1 MFAWN
6 FSVFLEWDLRGF
18 FISWVC
24 WVLCSVFS
32 FSSLSCL
39 VCLSRPCPLTSSF
52 LSYFCLPVKS
62 VLSLCLFAPCLCV
75 SIWFLCSVSVLCSF
89 ARVLCLPCAV
99 SVCFL
104 FILIVFVSVP
114 CVQLCFPCLI
124 MSTLFQLCCLS
135 SVLSLSCVFQSSACL
150 SSLSCHHWS
159 LLVCARTPC

>member
-1 MFAWN
+1 M
-6 FSVFLEWDLRGF
+6 
-18 FISWVC
+18 
-24 WVLCSVFS
+24 FS

-39 VCLSRPCPLTSSF
+39 VCLSLPCPLTSSF

-75 SIWFLCSVSVLCSF
+75 SIWFLCSLSVLCSF

-124 MSTLFQLCCLS
+124 MSTLFQLCYPVYFSLQLV
-135 SVLSLSCVFQSSACL
+135 SVPCHVIIGPSLCVRPLSLVM
-150 SSLSCHHWS
+150 
-159 LLVCARTPC
+159 

>member
-1 MFAWN
+1 M
-6 FSVFLEWDLRGF
+6 
-18 FISWVC
+18 
-24 WVLCSVFS
+24 FS

-75 SIWFLCSVSVLCSF
+75 SIWFLCSLSVLCSF

-114 CVQLCFPCLI
+114 CASLVSLCL
-124 MSTLFQLCCLS
+124 LCSSSVACHLS
-135 SVLSLSCVFQSSACL
+135 SRYPVYFSLQLVSVPCHVIIGP
-150 SSLSCHHWS
+150 SLRVRAHPVS
-159 LLVCARTPC
+159 LVM